1 MLPIYKPGKM
11 IPKKGRGSILWDQQD
26 KAYIDFTGGIAVN
39 ALGHCHPAIL
49 AAMKEQMEKL
59 IHASNRF
66 TNEPALYLAQK
77 LCELT
82 FAESVFF
89 ASSGAEANEAALK
102 LARKYAFDNFSAE
115 KNEIIAFDNAF
126 HGRTLFTVSV
136 GGKPKY
142 WEGFAPL
149 PTGISHLP
157 FNDIT
162 ALAQHISAKTCAVI
176 LEPVQGEGGVRH
188 FSTDFIKQA
197 KILCEQHKALLI
209 FDEIQIGMGRTG
221 HLFYHQKIDVRPD
234 ILTSAKA
241 LGSGFPMAAMLTTE
255 KIAKHMSL
263 GTHGSTYGG
272 NPLGCAVALKTLE
285 LINDKKLLL
294 QVEQKSQLIRNQL
307 EKINQNNQYFSAIR
321 AYGLLIG
328 CVLQESLKKKI
339 DSIINQCE
347 QQGLLLITA
356 GNNDVIRFAPALN
369 IETREI
375 DSGLSIF
382 KQVLASIN
390 N

>member
-102 LARKYAFDNFSAE
+102 LARKYAFDNVSAE

-285 LINDKKLLL
+285 LVNDKKLLL

-369 IETREI
+369 IEAREI

>member
-285 LINDKKLLL
+285 LVNDKKLLL

-369 IETREI
+369 IEAREI